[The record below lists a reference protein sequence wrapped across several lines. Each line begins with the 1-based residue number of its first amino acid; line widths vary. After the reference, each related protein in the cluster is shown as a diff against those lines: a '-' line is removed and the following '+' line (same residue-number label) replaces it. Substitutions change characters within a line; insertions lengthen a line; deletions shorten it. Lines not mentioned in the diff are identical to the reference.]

1 MPSSLASPAPARALI
16 TPPATITAVEPRP
29 ARLVASP
36 DPLVGA
42 ALGRFAG
49 KLAHELN
56 NALTAISSFGEMLLE
71 GVPPDSPA
79 REDALEILAATRRAV
94 ALSSAL
100 HALARPAAG
109 EVGNLELGAW
119 AAEVAPRLD
128 AVLGDDRA
136 LAVDAPGEPLVIAV
150 DRGRL
155 EAALDALVTNARE
168 ATTPGGRC
176 ILRVERVSVRDRDPE
191 YPASLGS
198 GRYARVTIV
207 DDGCGMDAGVLATAA
222 EPLAGTRRGARR
234 GLGLA
239 LVEQFAR
246 TAGGALQLRSAAGS
260 GTSAALYLPV
270 VAARGTASN

>member
-1 MPSSLASPAPARALI
+1 MPRSLSSPAPARALI
-16 TPPATITAVEPRP
+16 TPPAAFAPVEPRP

-36 DPLVGA
+36 DPEVGA

-49 KLAHELN
+49 RLAHELN

-71 GVPPDSPA
+71 EVPPDSAA
-79 REDALEILAATRRAV
+79 REDAVEILAATRRAV
-94 ALSSAL
+94 ALSKAL
-100 HALARPAAG
+100 HELGRPAAAP
-109 EVGNLELGAW
+109 VQNLDLAAW
-119 AAEVAPRLD
+119 ADEVAPRLH
-128 AVLGDDRA
+128 AVLGEDRA
-136 LAVDAPGEPLVIAV
+136 LAVDAPPQPLVVAV
-150 DRGRL
+150 DRERL
-155 EAALDALVTNARE
+155 EVTLEALVTNARE

-191 YPASLGS
+191 YPSSLGG

-207 DDGCGMDAGVLATAA
+207 DDGCGMDATVLATAA

-239 LVEQFAR
+239 MAEQFAR
-246 TAGGALQLRSAAGS
+246 TAGGALQLRSAPGS

-270 VAARGTASN
+270 IARGTSPR